1 MIQIQF
7 ETLPDCVKGYDY
19 GHIIKKW
26 RFEHQIR
33 IDQFANMMHTTPD
46 TIAEIENN
54 LVTLFPDD
62 AFIFQFYKI
71 SGIDL
76 ADA

>member
-1 MIQIQF
+1 MTFRF
-7 ETLPDCVKGYDY
+7 ESIPECIKGNTY
-19 GHIIKKW
+19 GPIIKKW
-26 RFEHQIR
+26 RFEHQVR

-46 TIAEIENN
+46 NVAEIENN
-54 LVTLFPDD
+54 LVTLLPDD
-62 AFIFQFYKI
+62 AFVFQFYQI